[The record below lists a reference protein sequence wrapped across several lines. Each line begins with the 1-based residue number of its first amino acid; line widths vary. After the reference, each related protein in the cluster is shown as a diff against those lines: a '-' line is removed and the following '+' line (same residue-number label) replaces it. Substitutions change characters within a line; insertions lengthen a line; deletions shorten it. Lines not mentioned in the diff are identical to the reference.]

1 MSLLKIIVIAMAA
14 PILLGT
20 LLLVWMLLHRQTGG
34 LHRDA
39 APVAAAAAPA
49 APAAGGGT
57 AGYFAANVP
66 IPAGMHFEQM
76 LAVGN
81 HVLLRFAGDQGQRI
95 LMVDPESGSVTGS
108 IALTPEH

>member
-39 APVAAAAAPA
+39 APVAAAA
-49 APAAGGGT
+49 PAAGGGT
-57 AGYFAANVP
+57 AAYFAANVP